1 MASGVITGAFTGA
14 SSSSHFTYKLI
25 WSSTPN
31 TANNRSVVNL
41 GWYVVCDG
49 SGWYTNKANAPW
61 SWSGDGQ
68 SDSGTENFNYPNPQ
82 TLVQNGNTYFRSDTI
97 IVPHNP
103 NGTKSF
109 TISGSIDLSGT
120 SAGSG
125 SLSGDIVLDRIAT
138 APPSNLSLALSD
150 LGTAYGAV
158 GVYVAGFTKLRLTAG
173 ATAGDSPIASYAFYR
188 GSTLLGTV
196 NTSNTTA
203 TLDMTTYEPAGSFV
217 YSVTVTDVYGL
228 SATKSLAST
237 TINAYTMPTI
247 TATTYRSNSSGTFD
261 NEGTYGHFDMSWT
274 VANVGSNSAVVH
286 KVTANGTDYTTFP
299 QTVSGFLTTNSYSAV
314 YVVTD
319 KLGVS
324 ATITQTV
331 QVSFINFDL
340 YPGTSGGVAFG
351 EAAQSGKLIVNQSE
365 SIFRGDISASGDA
378 SIGGDLSVTGDISFA
393 NAIPIANGGT
403 GATTALGALTAIGAK
418 NIFPNLS
425 VSSSSPVTITLNS
438 LSGYHGGVIFGI
450 VQYYGGVVLGFT
462 TNGGSV
468 EMKNLMTG
476 ATFSDGVLAMS
487 ISGDTITIT
496 SNFGTA
502 SQITVFAQ

>member
-1 MASGVITGAFTGA
+1 MASGVITGAFTGGT
-14 SSSSHFTYKLI
+14 SSSHFTYKLI
-25 WSSTPN
+25 WSSTPD

-97 IVPHNP
+97 LVSHNP

-138 APPSNLSLALSD
+138 TPPTINSFTISD
-150 LGTAYGAV
+150 IGTAYSAV
-158 GVYVAGFTKLRLTAG
+158 GVYVEGFTKLKFSVS
-173 ATAGDSPIASYAFYR
+173 ATAGDSAIASYTFYR
-188 GSTLLGTV
+188 GSTLIGSLISSSGTV
-196 NTSNTTA
+196 NYSMSTF
-203 TLDMTTYEPAGSFV
+203 EPSGSYV
-217 YSVTVTDVYGL
+217 YSVTVTDSYGL
-228 SATKSLAST
+228 SATYSLASV
-237 TINAYTMPTI
+237 TILPYTMPTI
-247 TATTYRSNSSGTFD
+247 TATTFRCDSGGTQD
-261 NEGTYGHFDMSWT
+261 NEGTYGKCNMTYT
-274 VANVGSNSAVVH
+274 VASVGTNAATVH
-286 KVTANGTDYTTFP
+286 KVTINGSDYTSFP
-299 QTVSGFLTTNSYSAV
+299 QIVSGLATTSSYSAV

-319 KLGVS
+319 KLGKT

-331 QVSFINFDL
+331 QVSFINFDM
-340 YPGTSGGVAFG
+340 YPSSNGGAAYG
-351 EAAQSGKLIVNQSE
+351 EAAQEDKFIVNQSE
-365 SIFRGDISASGDA
+365 SIFRGDISASGDG
-378 SIGGDLSVTGDISFA
+378 SVGGDLSVTGDISFA

-418 NIFPNLS
+418 HIFPSLK
-425 VSSSSPVTITLNS
+425 VSSSNPVSITLDS
-438 LSGYHGGVIFGI
+438 VSGYHSGIVMGI
-450 VQYYGGVVLGFT
+450 VQNVGSIVVGFIT
-462 TNGGSV
+462 YSGNVAMRDIFNGTAWS
-468 EMKNLMTG
+468 
-476 ATFSDGVLAMS
+476 SPYLAMS

-496 SNFGTA
+496 SAYNDD
-502 SQITVFAQ
+502 SHITVIAQ